1 LEHFLL
7 QLVRLLLQS
16 PRGRMGYFSGC
27 VCSKTSTEGSKYV
40 NKEIK
45 NALKERKLLHSSL
58 EEAKKKKPACVIPRN
73 ALNDTRD
80 SETKLKASQEV
91 CNETMMALWDECKP
105 CLQQTCVKFYA
116 PVCSSSSGLVGHR
129 LEDFLNQSSPF
140 YFWINGD
147 RIHSLMENDRQQ
159 SHVMDVM
166 EDSFNWASNTMDE
179 LFQDRFFPQRP
190 QDTQYY
196 SPFSSFPRG
205 SLFFNPKSRFA
216 WNLPFP
222 VLEPL
227 NFHDVFQPFYN
238 MIHQAQQAM
247 DAHLHRTPYH
257 FPMVEFA
264 GENNDRTVCKEIS
277 SNSTRCLS
285 MEGQCVKCQEILE
298 VDCSA
303 NIPTQTLLRQ
313 QLNESLQLVEK
324 FSRLCD
330 QLLQPYQQNMLD
342 TSALLKQ
349 LIEQFTWVSQLA
361 HLMQNDDQYH
371 LQVSTVSPC
380 CSDPRIPSGLT
391 KVVVKLFN
399 PFPITVMV
407 LQEVSSPNFMEN
419 VVEKALQQYCH
430 LGPSGANSSLGVQ
443 NTGQR
448 RHWSYSQSPRRK
460 LGSY

>member
-1 LEHFLL
+1 MPTPPHLRTASRAGFRKALGAFYGILRASCRFGAIPKVGVHAAERCKHGSLTV
-7 QLVRLLLQS
+7 QCT
-16 PRGRMGYFSGC
+16 RGRQ
-27 VCSKTSTEGSKYV
+27 K
-40 NKEIK
+40 
-45 NALKERKLLHSSL
+45 
-58 EEAKKKKPACVIPRN
+58 
-73 ALNDTRD
+73 
-80 SETKLKASQEV
+80 
-91 CNETMMALWDECKP
+91 
-105 CLQQTCVKFYA
+105 
-116 PVCSSSSGLVGHR
+116 LVGGADGTQCPVFQSQPISKAG

-147 RIHSLMENDRQQ
+147 RIDSLMENDRQQ
-159 SHVMDVM
+159 SHMMDIM
-166 EDSFNWASNTMDE
+166 EDSFNRAPNTMDE
-179 LFQDRFFPQRP
+179 LFQHRFFPQRP

-264 GENNDRTVCKEIS
+264 GENNDRTMCKEIS
-277 SNSTRCLS
+277 YNSTRCLW
-285 MEGQCVKCQEILE
+285 MKGQCAKCQEILE

-303 NIPTQTLLRQ
+303 NIPTQTLLCQ

-330 QLLQPYQQNMLD
+330 QLLQSFQQKMLD

-361 HLMQNDDQYH
+361 HLMQSNDQYH
-371 LQVSTVSPC
+371 LQVSTEANTQVQRCTETSLPDEAEC
-380 CSDPRIPSGLT
+380 HDPILW
-391 KVVVKLFN
+391 VVVKLFN

-407 LQEVSSPNFMEN
+407 LQEVPSPNFMEN
-419 VVEKALQQYCH
+419 VVEKALQQYCQKN
-430 LGPSGANSSLGVQ
+430 LEE
-443 NTGQR
+443 
-448 RHWSYSQSPRRK
+448 
-460 LGSY
+460 

>member
-1 LEHFLL
+1 MSQVQPGQAWLILTREAPLIILHLL
-7 QLVRLLLQS
+7 
-16 PRGRMGYFSGC
+16 
-27 VCSKTSTEGSKYV
+27 
-40 NKEIK
+40 
-45 NALKERKLLHSSL
+45 
-58 EEAKKKKPACVIPRN
+58 
-73 ALNDTRD
+73 
-80 SETKLKASQEV
+80 SQ
-91 CNETMMALWDECKP
+91 
-105 CLQQTCVKFYA
+105 
-116 PVCSSSSGLVGHR
+116 

-147 RIHSLMENDRQQ
+147 RIDSLMENDRQQ

-166 EDSFNWASNTMDE
+166 EDSFNRAPNTMDE

-205 SLFFNPKSRFA
+205 SLFFNPKSRFP

-264 GENNDRTVCKEIS
+264 GENNDRTMCKEIS
-277 SNSTRCLS
+277 YNSTRCLW
-285 MEGQCVKCQEILE
+285 MKGQCAKCQEILE

-303 NIPTQTLLRQ
+303 NIPTQTLLCQ

-330 QLLQPYQQNMLD
+330 QLLQFYQQKMLN

-361 HLMQNDDQYH
+361 HLMQNNDQYH

-380 CSDPRIPSGLT
+380 WPHMAAALAVQPGGHVFLPRG
-391 KVVVKLFN
+391 
-399 PFPITVMV
+399 
-407 LQEVSSPNFMEN
+407 
-419 VVEKALQQYCH
+419 
-430 LGPSGANSSLGVQ
+430 
-443 NTGQR
+443 
-448 RHWSYSQSPRRK
+448 
-460 LGSY
+460 

>member
-1 LEHFLL
+1 M
-7 QLVRLLLQS
+7 VS
-16 PRGRMGYFSGC
+16 
-27 VCSKTSTEGSKYV
+27 V
-40 NKEIK
+40 
-45 NALKERKLLHSSL
+45 A
-58 EEAKKKKPACVIPRN
+58 KPACVIPRN

-105 CLQQTCVKFYA
+105 CRQQTCVKFYA
-116 PVCSSSSGLVGHR
+116 RVCSSSSGLAGHR

-147 RIHSLMENDRQQ
+147 RIDSLMENDWQQ
-159 SHVMDVM
+159 SHVMDIM
-166 EDSFNWASNTMDE
+166 EDSFNRAPNTMDE
-179 LFQDRFFPQRP
+179 LFQHRFFPQRP

-238 MIHQAQQAM
+238 MIHQAQQAV

-264 GENNDRTVCKEIS
+264 GENNDRTMCKEIS
-277 SNSTRCLS
+277 YNSTRCLW
-285 MEGQCVKCQEILE
+285 MKGQCAKCQEILE
-298 VDCSA
+298 VVNTRWKDSAQSSSALGTGCVTRLPFVFIPVELSLHISVICLCSFHLWEDCSA
-303 NIPTQTLLRQ
+303 NIPTQTLLCQ

-330 QLLQPYQQNMLD
+330 QLLQSFQQKMLD

-361 HLMQNDDQYH
+361 HLMQNNDQYH
-371 LQVSTVSPC
+371 LQVSTEANTQVQRCTETSLPDEAEC
-380 CSDPRIPSGLT
+380 HDPILW
-391 KVVVKLFN
+391 VVVKLFN

-407 LQEVSSPNFMEN
+407 LQEVPSPNFMEN
-419 VVEKALQQYCH
+419 VVEKALQQYCQKN
-430 LGPSGANSSLGVQ
+430 LEE
-443 NTGQR
+443 
-448 RHWSYSQSPRRK
+448 
-460 LGSY
+460 

>member
-1 LEHFLL
+1 MSQVQPGQAWLILTREAPLITLHLL
-7 QLVRLLLQS
+7 
-16 PRGRMGYFSGC
+16 
-27 VCSKTSTEGSKYV
+27 
-40 NKEIK
+40 
-45 NALKERKLLHSSL
+45 
-58 EEAKKKKPACVIPRN
+58 
-73 ALNDTRD
+73 
-80 SETKLKASQEV
+80 SQ
-91 CNETMMALWDECKP
+91 
-105 CLQQTCVKFYA
+105 
-116 PVCSSSSGLVGHR
+116 

-264 GENNDRTVCKEIS
+264 GGEKEGVRTHGS
-277 SNSTRCLS
+277 LRCL
-285 MEGQCVKCQEILE
+285 
-298 VDCSA
+298 
-303 NIPTQTLLRQ
+303 TQS
-313 QLNESLQLVEK
+313 N
-324 FSRLCD
+324 
-330 QLLQPYQQNMLD
+330 
-342 TSALLKQ
+342 
-349 LIEQFTWVSQLA
+349 
-361 HLMQNDDQYH
+361 
-371 LQVSTVSPC
+371 
-380 CSDPRIPSGLT
+380 GL
-391 KVVVKLFN
+391 
-399 PFPITVMV
+399 
-407 LQEVSSPNFMEN
+407 
-419 VVEKALQQYCH
+419 
-430 LGPSGANSSLGVQ
+430 
-443 NTGQR
+443 
-448 RHWSYSQSPRRK
+448 
-460 LGSY
+460 